1 MAQGDALERR
11 EHEMAPSKITIT
23 QIKERGK
30 ITDTDPL
37 SSDGVFRTLKNCLP
51 LFRQSPVHC

>member
-1 MAQGDALERR
+1 MVQGDALERR
-11 EHEMAPSKITIT
+11 EHETAPSKITIT

-30 ITDTDPL
+30 ITDI
-37 SSDGVFRTLKNCLP
+37 SSDGGFRTLKNCLP